1 MSECKT
7 EVNQKKS
14 NGEHGIPN
22 YDWLFEQNNNDK
34 RKKKSGFLSKI
45 VKINIKPILLSL
57 FIYIFQ
63 ALPVFIIPLATA
75 DVINVVTISVGQG
88 FITRAQWIRIA
99 LNVAITLFT
108 ILLNVPTT
116 VARWRV
122 ASKMLRR
129 TSAGIRMTLVRK
141 LQSLSLTYHKDMQ
154 TGKVQSK
161 FLRDMETID
170 GFFSNMVNS
179 FLLQVISLI
188 VYTVIAV
195 VRNGWVSLFF
205 LVVIPFNVLIRNIYH
220 KKIRKVYKDH
230 RINTEGMSAKLTTMV
245 EMIPVTKAHGLE
257 NTEIYQVGST
267 IEKVE
272 NSGIK
277 MDNTIANFG
286 AWAFVVNNG
295 LSIVCLAFCSFLAIK
310 GIITIGDIVLFQSM
324 FGSISGNVSAIVNS
338 MPQIYSGLES
348 IESISELMNVND
360 VEINLGKPVLQT
372 VEGNVTFDKV
382 SYRYPNTE
390 QDVIKDFSLDVK
402 KGECIAIVGSSG
414 SGKSTLVN
422 MIIGF
427 LPPTNGQVLIDGKN
441 ISELD
446 RSEYRHHISVVPQN
460 SILFAGSIKEN
471 ITYGLTKYSNEELDK
486 VLEMANIKEF
496 LNELPDGINTKV
508 GEHGDKLSG
517 GQRQRISIARALIRN
532 PQILILDEATS
543 ALDNISEYHV
553 QKAISSS
560 IVGRTTFIVA
570 HRLSTIRNADRI
582 IVMENGVCVEMGT
595 YDELMQKKG
604 KFFELKNLNDLTN
617 KKTEEEIGQLA

>member
-1 MSECKT
+1 M
-7 EVNQKKS
+7 
-14 NGEHGIPN
+14 
-22 YDWLFEQNNNDK
+22 
-34 RKKKSGFLSKI
+34 
-45 VKINIKPILLSL
+45 
-57 FIYIFQ
+57 
-63 ALPVFIIPLATA
+63 
-75 DVINVVTISVGQG
+75 INVVTVAVSRG
-88 FITRAQWIRIA
+88 FITKAQWIRIA
-99 LNVAITLFT
+99 LNVVITLFT

-129 TSAGIRMTLVRK
+129 TSAGIRMALVRK

-154 TGKVQSK
+154 TGKIQSK

-170 GFFSNMVNS
+170 GFFASMVNS
-179 FLLQVISLI
+179 FLLHIISLI

-195 VRNGWVSLFF
+195 IRNGWVSLFF
-205 LVVIPFNVLIRNIYH
+205 LVIIPCNVLIRNIYH

-230 RINTEGMSAKLTTMV
+230 RVNTEGMSAKLTTMV

-257 NTEIYQVGST
+257 NTEIYQVEDTVG
-267 IEKVE
+267 KVE
-272 NSGIK
+272 SSGIK

-286 AWAFVVNNG
+286 AWAFVANNG
-295 LSIVCLAFCSFLAIK
+295 LSIICLAFCSVLAIK
-310 GIITIGDIVLFQSM
+310 GIISVGDIVLFQAM
-324 FGSISGNVSAIVNS
+324 FTSISGNVTAIVNA

-360 VEINLGKPVLQT
+360 VEINLGKPVLSS
-372 VEGNVTFDKV
+372 VKGGVTFNNV

-390 QDVIKDFSLDVK
+390 QDVIKDFNLEVK
-402 KGECIAIVGSSG
+402 EGECIAIVGSSG

-427 LPPTNGQVLIDGKN
+427 LPPTEGQVLIDGKS
-441 ISELD
+441 IDEFD

-471 ITYGLTKYSNEELDK
+471 ITYGLTKYSDEQLDR

-496 LNELPDGINTKV
+496 LGELPNGIDTKV

-517 GQRQRISIARALIRN
+517 GQRQRISIARALIRD

-582 IVMENGVCVEMGT
+582 IVMENGRCVEMGT
-595 YDELMQKKG
+595 YDQLMNKKG

-617 KKTEEEIGQLA
+617 KKAEDDIESLA